1 MVWSDTQERLL
12 SHQDSPPYPIYPP
25 GLPQYVNHIQSA
37 IRNELGVSRI
47 ILFTDLFDMDRN
59 HSNNQELQEY
69 LKKNPQQ
76 SCPEPR
82 DITDLYHHH
91 TGQAMEGD

>member
-1 MVWSDTQERLL
+1 
-12 SHQDSPPYPIYPP
+12 
-25 GLPQYVNHIQSA
+25 
-37 IRNELGVSRI
+37 
-47 ILFTDLFDMDRN
+47 MDRN

-69 LKKNPQQ
+69 FKKNPQQ
-76 SCPEPR
+76 SYPEPR